1 LLLPDNLDREEKINN
16 EVVKQGSSLAGLL
29 YEDKGNQKIIGYRDE
44 DKNLILSWQFDKA
57 RWTKAQSWAWPNA
70 ACQALSMLSGERVQ
84 LLQKEFF
91 KEKQRATEMCRQ
103 ADVESLG
110 ILTLFDRDQIDKKT
124 FIDLTEFLVRNVE
137 QARICDNL
145 FSQVL
150 EASRQR
156 NWQAMELLLS
166 TALEAALRSIEG
178 VPFTTKKSKNK
189 QWEIRASLENFA
201 KKHLSEEWASVLERV
216 LRAHFRLRDRNA
228 HPDWLLDIGGAL
240 SDIEMENSLDD
251 MILLSRFYG
260 YMILALSGNK
270 NLKPIFPSP
279 HRNWRPPIMVEKIK

>member
-1 LLLPDNLDREEKINN
+1 M
-16 EVVKQGSSLAGLL
+16 
-29 YEDKGNQKIIGYRDE
+29 DE

-57 RWTKAQSWAWPNA
+57 RWTKVQSWAWPNA
-70 ACQALSMLSGERVQ
+70 ACQALSMLSGKRVQ

-91 KEKQRATEMCRQ
+91 KERQRATEMYRQ

-110 ILTLFDRDQIDKKT
+110 ILTLFDSDQIDKKT

-137 QARICDNL
+137 QARICDSL
-145 FSQVL
+145 FYQVL

-156 NWQAMELLLS
+156 SWQATELLLS

-178 VPFTTKKSKNK
+178 VPFTAKKSKNK
-189 QWEIRASLENFA
+189 QWEIRASLKNFRR
-201 KKHLSEEWASVLERV
+201 KYLSEEWVSVLEKV
-216 LRAHFRLRDRNA
+216 LRAHFRLRNRNA
-228 HPDWLLDIGGAL
+228 HPDWLLGTGGAL

-260 YMILALSGNK
+260 YMILALSGK
-270 NLKPIFPSP
+270 KSFKPIFPAP
-279 HRNWRPPIMVEKIK
+279 HRNWRPPIMVEKIE